1 LASKIRM
8 KKKDPNFV
16 DFYLKLDEEK
26 SFTKRKFSELQK
38 LNQRKKRL
46 KQKIIKKKLKKNHA
60 WYFNHLFYENFRE

>member
-1 LASKIRM
+1 M

-60 WYFNHLFYENFRE
+60 